1 MATYTK
7 KLLSNP
13 PRTTGSPYGDVVAL
27 PFNLTTNSSG
37 VVANSDNTTALQA
50 ADIVRLGVLPAGTR
64 LLDSITVVSDA
75 FSATTTMDL
84 GFTYVDGVDS
94 TAVPQDADYFAAAVA
109 LSSTAIARK
118 ATVTAPVTLP
128 KDAWLVLTNN
138 TAAQAVVGVLDITII
153 GQLIGV

>member
-37 VVANSDNTTALQA
+37 VVANSDNTSALQA
-50 ADIVRLGVLPAGTR
+50 ADIVRLGILPAGLR
-64 LLDSITVVSDA
+64 LLDSQSVVSDA

-94 TAVPQDADYFAAAVA
+94 TAVPQDADYFASAVA
-109 LSSTAIARK
+109 LSSAAIARK
-118 ATVTAPVTLP
+118 ATTTAPVTLP